1 MSRRLR
7 FAILAL
13 PLLGAAVA
21 GLSWVTTQE
30 TFVAPYRFRVYA
42 AARPE
47 VDIAFLEER
56 LRRAPD
62 SALDLASL
70 AAAHARARNHDR
82 AEELARASLKLLPV
96 FNTGAKL
103 VLAQVAQARH
113 RFQESIEICRNLPG
127 QESALSLLI
136 TAHLATGQVH
146 EAARLADELVD
157 RWPGAGS
164 YTQRALVLEATGRE
178 REAEHDYLK
187 AIDLEE
193 AGEMEASS
201 RTRTYLARFHL
212 RRGRADVAKGL
223 LKEAI
228 RIHPENALAHGLLA
242 ALEEQEPVAV
252 LEYTEAYRLSGDA
265 AWLARL
271 AQLQKDDALFDRA
284 LSQMNH
290 GRALGEALLERGRA
304 GEALEALQKEAGTR
318 RDWETLKALAS
329 ALSACGRNREA
340 RAVAREALRTGVRDA
355 ELCRLAGVRP

>member
-1 MSRRLR
+1 M
-7 FAILAL
+7 
-13 PLLGAAVA
+13 GAAVA
-21 GLSWVTTQE
+21 GLAWVASRE
-30 TFVAPYRFRVYA
+30 TPVAPYKLRIYSA
-42 AARPE
+42 AKPDAE
-47 VDIAFLEER
+47 IAFYEER

-70 AAAHARARNHDR
+70 ASAHARARNYDR

-113 RFQESIEICRNLPG
+113 QFAESVEICNEILRG
-127 QESALSLLI
+127 SSAREGALSLLV
-136 TAHLATGQVH
+136 TARLATGDVH
-146 EAARLADELVD
+146 EAARLVDELVD
-157 RWPGAGS
+157 RWPGTGS

-178 REAEHDYLK
+178 REAEQDYRK

-201 RTRTYLARFHL
+201 KTRTYLARFHL
-212 RRGRADVAKGL
+212 RRGRVDLARGL

-242 ALEEQEPVAV
+242 PLEEQEAVAA

-271 AQLQKDDALFDRA
+271 AHLQKDDELFDRA
-284 LSQMNH
+284 LSQVNH
-290 GRALGEALLERGRA
+290 GRALGEALLDRGRHE
-304 GEALEALQKEAGTR
+304 EALVALQKEAETR
-318 RDWETLKALAS
+318 RDWETLKALAR
-329 ALSACGRNREA
+329 ALSACGRPREA

-355 ELCRLAGVRP
+355 ELYRLAGVRP